1 MPFVEFSHSKVGT
14 IQGIHGL
21 ATPSGTI
28 PSRTE
33 GEHGRSSTQGDAGAK
48 RGLEDC
54 TEVIWP
60 PWLRISICFCFIPV
74 PPYSPTQQPCT
85 TPVLD
90 RFHYCC
96 DKNTN
101 QTQLGQERVCLAYAP
116 HIIKGSQDRNSDRAG
131 TGDSSW
137 CKGHRGMLLTDLFF
151 MAYSAC
157 FLIEPRATSPE
168 TAPLTTGWALPHP
181 SLI

>member
-101 QTQLGQERVCLAYAP
+101 QTQLGQERVCLAYWLQSTMEESR
-116 HIIKGSQDRNSDRAG
+116 GRNLEAG
-131 TGDSSW
+131 TEAETIEEH
-137 CKGHRGMLLTDLFF
+137 CLL
-151 MAYSAC
+151 AC
-157 FLIEPRATSPE
+157 FSWLAQP
-168 TAPLTTGWALPHP
+168 ALFHNSVPPAQRWHCPQCAGP
-181 SLI
+181 SHVTC